1 VATAV
6 NVSFEIG
13 HSNILTAVLV
23 VYCGTSHHSLSVS
36 HIATSVISQ
45 SSSRTTSQSTNQPIS
60 PSINRTIMPPS
71 SRVQSAVYAQSP
83 LRNITT
89 HDDQPPIRSSS
100 TTRLRRSGQRIS
112 LRDAISNALGSGAPV
127 ELLPN
132 APKRTSSLSD
142 RTSNSSSPA
151 ESRRSSG
158 VFFTETAS
166 TTKDASAV
174 DSLSTKV
181 GSDVEMPPVSWS
193 LDDVVFA
200 TPAGKGRQ

>member
-45 SSSRTTSQSTNQPIS
+45 SSSQTTSQSTNQPIS

-89 HDDQPPIRSSS
+89 HDDQPPAQSASAARQSRNS
-100 TTRLRRSGQRIS
+100 RRIS
-112 LRDAISNALGSGAPV
+112 LRDALSNVLGSGVPV

-132 APKRTSSLSD
+132 TPRRTSSSLSD
-142 RTSNSSSPA
+142 RTSNTSSPA

-158 VFFTETAS
+158 TFFKETTAS
-166 TTKDASAV
+166 PLESAADSAS
-174 DSLSTKV
+174 LKV
-181 GSDVEMPPVSWS
+181 ESDGRMPPVEWS
-193 LDDVVFA
+193 LEDAVYA
-200 TPAGKGRQ
+200 TPAGKGGR